1 MTGPLNLSAVAG
13 RFTRALPAISPRAR
27 ARLLAAFLV
36 ANLVTVLLAFVD
48 WLGWQWLAHGDWLV
62 HLNAEVERG
71 SMDRY
76 QGVLFGVV
84 AALAAAQ
91 VLRPPPARGG
101 PRWLWTLG
109 WLSAACL
116 IALVAFEEL
125 HRQLDIGSIVAPA
138 LGLEEWPRW
147 VLLAAPAA
155 ALPAAAA
162 IWVLVIAQR
171 DHPARALL
179 TLLAAVLTLAALAYD
194 AVGDLLVNVLGFST
208 AGPEPISV
216 VVEEGAEL
224 MAAGSLAVIFIEMLA
239 SRSGPVRH
247 VRPLLAGRRRW
258 VALTLAV
265 ALLTITGFALST
277 RSIFE
282 DNRWIQTWVH
292 GVGERP
298 QLQRL
303 AFENDR
309 QVRMRPW
316 SYTGPI
322 SLVEQ
327 RFRAEHDNLSRID
340 VWTYVDGGP
349 GTAEIFA
356 RLTPDGSD
364 TPIRESRTEVRGARF
379 SDTTAAFHFAPIPD
393 SGGATYTLA
402 VGVLS
407 GSQSYEFLGLTDG
420 ALNPAGDALI
430 SGAPSHHGEDLA
442 MRTWCTG
449 LLAQGILAQD
459 SRRLALAGEIVLNL
473 FLWVFMV
480 VATWSGLSGHR
491 PRFWRQF
498 VWPAVGVSALVTA
511 CIVGITLAL
520 LAVQTPAQ
528 LA

>member
-1 MTGPLNLSAVAG
+1 MAGRSNLPAVAA
-13 RFTRALPAISPRAR
+13 RFTRALPAIGPRAR

-36 ANLVTVLLAFVD
+36 ANLVTVLLAIVD
-48 WLGWQWLAHGDWLV
+48 WLGWQWLARGDWLV

-101 PRWLWTLG
+101 PRLLWTVG
-109 WLSAACL
+109 WLSAAFL

-125 HRQLDIGSIVAPA
+125 HRQVDVGSLVGPT
-138 LGLEEWPRW
+138 LGLEELGARHRW
-147 VLLAAPAA
+147 ALVAAPAA

-171 DHPARALL
+171 GHPARALL
-179 TLLAAVLTLAALAYD
+179 ALLAAVLTLAALAYD
-194 AVGDLLVNVLGFST
+194 AVGDLLVNFLGFST

-239 SRSGPVRH
+239 SQSGPVRH
-247 VRPLLAGRRRW
+247 VRPMLAGRRRW

-277 RSIFE
+277 PQVFE

-298 QLQRL
+298 ELRRL

-316 SYTGPI
+316 SYT
-322 SLVEQ
+322 
-327 RFRAEHDNLSRID
+327 
-340 VWTYVDGGP
+340 
-349 GTAEIFA
+349 
-356 RLTPDGSD
+356 
-364 TPIRESRTEVRGARF
+364 
-379 SDTTAAFHFAPIPD
+379 
-393 SGGATYTLA
+393 
-402 VGVLS
+402 
-407 GSQSYEFLGLTDG
+407 
-420 ALNPAGDALI
+420 
-430 SGAPSHHGEDLA
+430 APSRSSSSA
-442 MRTWCTG
+442 SARSTTT
-449 LLAQGILAQD
+449 
-459 SRRLALAGEIVLNL
+459 SRASTCGPTSTEAREP
-473 FLWVFMV
+473 
-480 VATWSGLSGHR
+480 
-491 PRFWRQF
+491 PRSSL
-498 VWPAVGVSALVTA
+498 G
-511 CIVGITLAL
+511 
-520 LAVQTPAQ
+520 
-528 LA
+528 